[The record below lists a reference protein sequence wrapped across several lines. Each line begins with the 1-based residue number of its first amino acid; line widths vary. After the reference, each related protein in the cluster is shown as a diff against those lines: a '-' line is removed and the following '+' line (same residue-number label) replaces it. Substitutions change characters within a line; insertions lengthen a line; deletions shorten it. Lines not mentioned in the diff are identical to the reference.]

1 MAERVTK
8 IAFFTIA
15 DFKEEEVWLRERARE
30 GLHLVRMVVPCFY
43 IFEKGAPEDVIYRL
57 DYTNNEESG
66 DYARMLQDF
75 GWENCGRCMGW
86 VYWRK
91 SAAEAENE
99 GESELFTDDA
109 GRLDMVKKVVQTRM
123 LPLLLLFFVCV
134 LPNLFRALD
143 GDIYYGAGGFASGFF
158 LGFFS
163 LMTAVYLYLFIHC
176 GGKLRRMQ
184 RELERKE

>member
-1 MAERVTK
+1 MAEQVTK
-8 IAFFTIA
+8 IAVFTIA

-66 DYARMLQDF
+66 DYARMLTDF

-86 VYWRK
+86 VYWRR

-123 LPLLLLFFVCV
+123 LPLLLIFFACV

-143 GDIYYGAGGFASGFF
+143 GELYGASGFASGFF
-158 LGFFS
+158 LGFFAV
-163 LMTAVYLYLFIHC
+163 MTVVYLYLFLHC
-176 GGKLRRMQ
+176 GTKLRRMR
-184 RELERKE
+184 RELEGKE

>member
-30 GLHLVRMVVPCFY
+30 GLHFVRMYTPCFY
-43 IFEKGAPEDVIYRL
+43 VFEEGEPEDVIYRL
-57 DYTNNEESG
+57 DFTNNEENR
-66 DYARMLQDF
+66 DYARMLADF
-75 GWENCGRCMGW
+75 GWENCGRCVGW

-91 SAAEAENE
+91 PAEEAENE
-99 GESELFTDDA
+99 GEGELFTDDA
-109 GRLDMVKKVVQTRM
+109 GRLDMVKKVVRTRL
-123 LPLLLLFFVCV
+123 LPLLLIFFCCV

-143 GDIYYGAGGFASGFF
+143 GGMYGASGFF
-158 LGFFS
+158 LGFFGI
-163 LMTAVYLYLFIHC
+163 MTVLYLWLFIHC

-184 RELERKE
+184 KELEKE